1 MAPIGL
7 LARQERYVNGWSQIV
22 QNPAVRSI
30 VALSACNTSKAQ
42 LTNGDDLSNAFLYAG
57 ARSVVTTLWRND
69 DAASGELMV
78 AFYRHVRAGLT
89 NAEALRAAQLD
100 VLAQDKWNSPYHWAA
115 FSLTGDYRGR

>member
-1 MAPIGL
+1 
-7 LARQERYVNGWSQIV
+7 
-22 QNPAVRSI
+22 
-30 VALSACNTSKAQ
+30 